1 MAYVYE
7 HIRKDTNQVFY
18 IGIGSDNTFSRAFY
32 THNRNYLWNEVVEET
47 DYEIKIIERD
57 IDWETAC
64 SIEQALIKKYGRVY
78 FGDGIL
84 TNLTEGGDGFKQPH
98 SEETKLKISKTTK
111 GKTYEE
117 RYGEEKARELKVLRQ
132 QKQKEI
138 WQSRSNEEVDKIKKK
153 ISKGNVG
160 IKHNHPDVECPH
172 CGKVGKNGVMGKWHF
187 DKCKVFTGKSHTL
200 SEEHKEKLKGE
211 RLQSRNLVWINDGN
225 KNKRVKNNNT
235 QKYLSVGWKLG
246 MLSK

>member
-7 HIRKDTNQVFY
+7 HIRKDTNEVFY
-18 IGIGSDNTFSRAFY
+18 VGIGSDNKFYRAFS
-32 THNRNYLWNEVVEET
+32 TDGRNHLWEEVVEDT

-64 SIEQALIKKYGRVY
+64 RIEKTLIKKYGRIY

-84 TNLTEGGDGFKQPH
+84 TNLTEGGEGFKKPH

-117 RYGEEKARELKVLRQ
+117 RYGEEKARELKDLRQ

-138 WQSRSNEEVDKIKKK
+138 WESRSNKEVDRIKKK

-160 IKHNHPDVECPH
+160 TQKNHPDVECPH
-172 CGKVGKNGVMGKWHF
+172 CGKVGKAGVMSRWHF
-187 DKCKVFTGKSHTL
+187 DKCKVFTGNPHTL
-200 SEEHKEKLKGE
+200 SKEHKEKLKGE
-211 RLQSRNLVWINDGN
+211 RLQIRNLVWINDGN
-225 KNKRVKNNNT
+225 ENKRVKNNTT
-235 QKYLSVGWKLG
+235 QKYLLDGWKLG
-246 MLSK
+246 MK